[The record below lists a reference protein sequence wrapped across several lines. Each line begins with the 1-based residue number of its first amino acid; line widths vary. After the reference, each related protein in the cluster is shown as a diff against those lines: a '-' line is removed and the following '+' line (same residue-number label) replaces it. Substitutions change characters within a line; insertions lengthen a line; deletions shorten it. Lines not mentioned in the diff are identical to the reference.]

1 MLSLASAAA
10 IAFGCWSLPVYA
22 IYKVGEDLRWLPGLD
37 LFQDIGLN
45 LTVVPHWNATE
56 GGATLATS
64 HRYMGAERFGY
75 LRRMIPGETTI
86 LGIDEHTACVLDPN
100 TREGMALTA
109 GAH

>member
-1 MLSLASAAA
+1 
-10 IAFGCWSLPVYA
+10 VYA

-45 LTVVPHWNATE
+45 LTVVPHWNDTE
-56 GGATLATS
+56 GGARLDTS

-86 LGIDEHTACVLDPN
+86 LGIDEHMACVLDPN